1 MASRVT
7 LKVPFRLT
15 LTTFCHSSG
24 ENWYTEAV
32 EPEMPA
38 LLTNTSKPPRAF
50 TARRNRTANLM
61 RLGDVANGH
70 DQTVDL
76 HCERLERIRIDVA
89 DGDPGSICGERQRN
103 FTADA
108 RGPAVT
114 STR

>member
-1 MASRVT
+1 
-7 LKVPFRLT
+7 
-15 LTTFCHSSG
+15 
-24 ENWYTEAV
+24 
-32 EPEMPA
+32 
-38 LLTNTSKPPRAF
+38 
-50 TARRNRTANLM
+50 M